1 MSSTTP
7 RENYPLFE
15 RIIVYNLQCYLLNG
29 SNGLLSSIIEV
40 GSRDDSEARVLK
52 HLNTLSDVGTLKT
65 NNKGNL
71 EVEVTSS
78 SNDTF
83 SNDIALHDTTE
94 DVDEDSLDLG
104 IRGEDLESLL
114 DLLGGST
121 TTDIEEVSGGTT
133 VELNNIHGSHGET
146 STVHHAADVTI
157 ETDVV
162 EVEEG
167 SSDFTRVLHG
177 GITES
182 EDLLLA
188 ESSVIIE
195 VDLGIDAVA
204 LAVSN
209 NEGVDLDLSS
219 IKSDEHLVEVL
230 ELLHRISLD
239 GILEAEDVSSLGD
252 LLVLDALH
260 DVDRDDVD
268 GLGLGSGDLLDVH
281 TTLGG
286 DDEDGATVGTVHDNG
301 EVLLG
306 VEGETLVDEDLL
318 DELTLRGGL
327 LGHEE
332 VTEHLASNV
341 SDGLRRLSDVDTTLE
356 TSGGEVTLT
365 TTTSVNLRLDDE
377 LDSTYRDREEG
388 ES

>member
-230 ELLHRISLD
+230 ELLHGVSLD
-239 GILEAEDVSSLGD
+239 GILKAEDVSSLGD